1 MSTVLGV
8 IDTMDRS
15 PLSDD
20 SATAIDQ
27 LQWLVLD
34 LGQEDRDEIDIMF
47 KDAVSNMIVKLT
59 KDFDVM
65 TNIDKPDDYVLPMTN
80 RSNVGLFNCSNLTS
94 SGTLVRISQAH
105 R

>member
-15 PLSDD
+15 PLSED

-65 TNIDKPDDYVLPMTN
+65 RNIDKPDDYVLPMTN
-80 RSNVGLFNCSNLTS
+80 RSNVGLLKCSNLTS